1 MLPFVIHFDAATGS
15 AVCNRTAAE
24 STNAVNG
31 LGPVAPAPPDVATAT
46 PVDARMHARMQIPV
60 RSPNTTQFYQAQHR
74 FHTA

>member
-1 MLPFVIHFDAATGS
+1 MRPFVIHLDAATGS
-15 AVCNRTAAE
+15 AVCNRAAAE

-31 LGPVAPAPPDVATAT
+31 LGPVAAAPPAVATAAA
-46 PVDARMHARMQIPV
+46 VKARMQKPL

>member
-15 AVCNRTAAE
+15 AVCNRTAAA

-31 LGPVAPAPPDVATAT
+31 LGPVASAPPAVATAA
-46 PVDARMHARMQIPV
+46 PVNARMQMPL

>member
-31 LGPVAPAPPDVATAT
+31 LGPVASAPPDVATAAH
-46 PVDARMHARMQIPV
+46 VNGRMHARMQMPL
-60 RSPNTTQFYQAQHR
+60 RNPNTTQFYQAQHR